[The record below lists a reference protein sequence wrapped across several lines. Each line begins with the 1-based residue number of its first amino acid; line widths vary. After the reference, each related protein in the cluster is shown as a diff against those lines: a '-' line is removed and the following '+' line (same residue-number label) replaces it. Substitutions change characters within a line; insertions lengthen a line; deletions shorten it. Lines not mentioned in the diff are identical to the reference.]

1 MEISKILDFDY
12 NNNYQSIIEQ
22 NRQVI
27 RNGKYDYNNL
37 IGIVKKFTIELKEPL
52 FISLSGGVDSMV
64 LLVILKIFLN
74 KNVVAIHINYNN
86 REECNLEQKFLEL
99 FCKKINVKL
108 FSKKMHFRRC
118 EIDRKE
124 YEILAKKERFT
135 FYLNIINNYFAN
147 INDSGI
153 FLAHHADDSVEN
165 IFNNIMN
172 NKSLMDLAVI
182 KDSTNIMGINIFR
195 PFVNI
200 FKEEVYY
207 FSNYFEVMYFND
219 TTPEWSTRGH
229 FRNEIFPLVEKYY
242 TCPKSNLI
250 QVSQQISEWGS
261 CIQELI
267 INPIIKDDI
276 KISINDGTFEYCF
289 INYDKLINCPISIWI
304 EILKYIF
311 HKIGYNCPS
320 KKSINI
326 LISKCL
332 QYKQYKEKA
341 NVNVILMK
349 IFIVNISDI
358 IVIKKKES

>member
-1 MEISKILDFDY
+1 MEISKISKILDFDY

-22 NRQVI
+22 KRQI
-27 RNGKYDYNNL
+27 IKKKYKYENL
-37 IGIVKKFTIELKEPL
+37 INIVNNFTKQLEEPL

-64 LLVILKIFLN
+64 LLVILKIFLH
-74 KNVVAIHINYNN
+74 KNVIAIHINYNN
-86 REECNLEQKFLEL
+86 RDECNLEQEFLEL
-99 FCKKINVKL
+99 FCKKINVEL
-108 FSKKMHFRRC
+108 FSKKMLFKRC
-118 EIDRKE
+118 EIDRRE
-124 YEILAKKERFT
+124 YEILAKKQRFE
-135 FYLNIINNYFAN
+135 FYKSTISNYFVN
-147 INDSGI
+147 TNDSGI
-153 FLAHHADDSVEN
+153 FLGHHSDDSVEN
-165 IFNNIMN
+165 IFNNLMN
-172 NKSLMDLAVI
+172 AKSLMDLAVI
-182 KDSTNIMGINIFR
+182 KDSANIMGINIFR
-195 PFVNI
+195 PFVDI
-200 FKEEVYY
+200 FKEEVYH

-242 TCPKSNLI
+242 TCPKNNLL

-261 CIQELI
+261 CIQDLI

-276 KISINDGTFEYCF
+276 KISSDGTF

-304 EILKYIF
+304 EIMKYIF

-332 QYKQYKEKA
+332 QYKEKKI
-341 NVNVILMK
+341 NVNVVLMK

-358 IVIKKKES
+358 IVIYKK